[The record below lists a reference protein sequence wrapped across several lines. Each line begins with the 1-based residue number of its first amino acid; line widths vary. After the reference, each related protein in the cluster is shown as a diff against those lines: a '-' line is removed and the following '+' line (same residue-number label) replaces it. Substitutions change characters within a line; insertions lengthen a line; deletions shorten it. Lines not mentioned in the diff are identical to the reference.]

1 MIMKRSISDF
11 KIRKKL
17 DRERRL
23 LQLRLGNR
31 GPKGGTHRGSK
42 AEQNKK
48 AARRAN
54 RRDW

>member
-1 MIMKRSISDF
+1 MKRSLPDF

-31 GPKGGTHRGSK
+31 GPKGGAHRGSK
-42 AEQNKK
+42 AEKNKQ
-48 AARRAN
+48 AARLAN

>member
-31 GPKGGTHRGSK
+31 GPKGGTHKGSK

-54 RRDW
+54 RRHW